1 MFKNNLTNFSNPNI
15 PNKKLNFTEITKS
28 ILFINFVRRM
38 EKWFIF
44 TLCHFHVYVF
54 SRLNIFR
61 CLYHKTF
68 WLVDKCWWK
77 KKCIISV
84 EHIKSFTRYIFW
96 NEDSLTILG
105 VSFFFYVAQARVIFV
120 NCNARSDS
128 GSEF

>member
-15 PNKKLNFTEITKS
+15 PNKKFNFTEITKS
-28 ILFINFVRRM
+28 ILFINFVCRM
-38 EKWFIF
+38 EKWLI
-44 TLCHFHVYVF
+44 CHFHVYVF

-68 WLVDKCWWK
+68 WLVDECWWK
-77 KKCIISV
+77 KKWIFSV